1 MSHSTVFSHLW
12 NCRSA
17 YHRQNRLDI
26 AAASFPLPS
35 SGWVL
40 AAICDAASP
49 PALWLESE
57 MREARNGPARLLGR
71 AGSLDRIGPRF
82 TLRPVTAHM
91 CCSAPRKHKTDRLVE
106 RGENRNSSR
115 FLAPLRLRRRPPPA
129 ARRSRRRRDGNQ
141 GGCGG
146 SILPLPSISRLF
158 PFGGG
163 STDGSASV
171 APSVCVGFDEAAGG

>member
-1 MSHSTVFSHLW
+1 
-12 NCRSA
+12 
-17 YHRQNRLDI
+17 
-26 AAASFPLPS
+26 
-35 SGWVL
+35 VL

-115 FLAPLRLRRRPPPA
+115 FLAPLRLRRRPPRA
-129 ARRSRRRRDGNQ
+129 AAVADEMGIKVGAGGPFFLSLGFLGCSRLVANQLMALLRSRLR
-141 GGCGG
+141 
-146 SILPLPSISRLF
+146 
-158 PFGGG
+158 
-163 STDGSASV
+163 
-171 APSVCVGFDEAAGG
+171 CV